1 MKRAIPSTQI
11 VNQLIF
17 ATVAGSQ
24 AGEFIEQLTRDE
36 FYVTRID
43 SRGGFF
49 HEATVSLL
57 IGLDRKRLPRFLELI
72 RECCQAHRKFI
83 PTPIEALLPEAPAM
97 MIEAEVGGATIY
109 VFDVEHFEQL

>member
-1 MKRAIPSTQI
+1 MKRAISSTQT

-24 AGEFIEQLTRDE
+24 AGEFIERLTGDE
-36 FYVTRID
+36 FYVTQID
-43 SRGGFF
+43 SRGGFL

-57 IGLDRKRLPRFLELI
+57 IGLDRKRLPSFLELT

-97 MIEAEVGGATIY
+97 MIEAEVGGAMIY
-109 VFDVEHFEQL
+109 AFDVERFEQL